1 MWVGEGVVGRVG
13 LVVGGRCV
21 DRAGEPY
28 TPTINICCCAVL
40 GIHVAKPADHPY
52 LTQSQPPSLLYQ
64 LTCSYLLNNNYIV
77 MHGKL

>member
-13 LVVGGRCV
+13 GGGRCV

>member
-13 LVVGGRCV
+13 GGGRCV

-40 GIHVAKPADHPY
+40 GIHVAKPADLLRVSRLHY
-52 LTQSQPPSLLYQ
+52 CTNSHALTGT
-64 LTCSYLLNNNYIV
+64 TC
-77 MHGKL
+77 